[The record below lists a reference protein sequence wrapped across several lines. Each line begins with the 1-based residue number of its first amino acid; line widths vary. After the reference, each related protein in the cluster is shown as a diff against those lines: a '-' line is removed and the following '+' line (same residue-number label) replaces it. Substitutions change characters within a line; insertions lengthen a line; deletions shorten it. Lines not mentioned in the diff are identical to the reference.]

1 MIGPYRIEGYV
12 IASADGMIA
21 DASGAMPPGLEHDA
35 DKRYFEE
42 ALEHVAAVVHGR
54 RSQEIQAKTPSRRR
68 LVLTHR
74 VEALMRHPDN
84 PNALLWNPAGAPFA
98 EACRALGIVSGTI
111 GVIGGPKVYSLF
123 LKMGYDAFHLCRA
136 VNVLL
141 PDGLPV
147 FGRDLRQGEPE
158 ASLRAAG
165 LSPGPT
171 RMLSAEVSLT
181 DWTHRAEAA
190 RPG

>member
-1 MIGPYRIEGYV
+1 MIGPYRIKGYV

-21 DASGAMPPGLEHDA
+21 DASGVMPPGLEHDA
-35 DKRYFEE
+35 DKRYFIE
-42 ALEHVAAVVHGR
+42 ALDHVAAVVHGR
-54 RSQEIQAKTPSRRR
+54 RSQEIQPKTLRRRR

-74 VEALMRHPDN
+74 VEALARHPDN
-84 PNALLWNPAGAPFA
+84 QKALLWNPAGALFE
-98 EACRALGIVSGTI
+98 EACAALEVSGGTI

-136 VNVLL
+136 VNVRL

-147 FGRDLRQGEPE
+147 FVRDLYGAEPE

-165 LSPGPT
+165 LRPGPT
-171 RMLSAEVSLT
+171 QMLSEEVSLT
-181 DWTHRAEAA
+181 DWTRPADAA
-190 RPG
+190 QPG

>member
-1 MIGPYRIEGYV
+1 MIGPYRIEAYV

-21 DASGAMPPGLEHDA
+21 DASGVMPPALEHDA
-35 DKRYFEE
+35 DKRYFAE
-42 ALEHVAAVVHGR
+42 ALDHAAAVVHGR
-54 RSQEIQAKTPSRRR
+54 RSQEIQPKTPRRRR
-68 LVLTHR
+68 LILTHR
-74 VEALMRHPDN
+74 VEALTRDPDN
-84 PNALLWNPAGAPFA
+84 PKALFWNPTGAPFE
-98 EACRALGIVSGTI
+98 EACAALGVSAGTI

-136 VNVLL
+136 VDVRL

-147 FGRDLRQGEPE
+147 FVRDLYGGEPE

-171 RMLSAEVSLT
+171 QMLSEEVSLT
-181 DWTHRAEAA
+181 DCTRG
-190 RPG
+190 R